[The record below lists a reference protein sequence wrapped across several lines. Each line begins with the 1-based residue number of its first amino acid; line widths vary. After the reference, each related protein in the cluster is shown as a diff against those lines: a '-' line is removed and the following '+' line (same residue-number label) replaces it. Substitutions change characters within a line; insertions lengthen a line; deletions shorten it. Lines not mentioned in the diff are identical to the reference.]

1 MTKYLLLRLY
11 ARNDRKRR
19 KMLFAL
25 FRDKIKLDVS
35 IDAVVEMINLELGK
49 QGIVNAADIKY
60 CRHYFGKRQAENER
74 PNLIADMPPR
84 NNSNSLIISKEVNT
98 IQPDLE
104 EVDWTDVD
112 EISVAMEGI
121 KSKFTKR

>member
-1 MTKYLLLRLY
+1 MTKDLLLRLY
-11 ARNDRKRR
+11 ARKDRKRR

-25 FRDKIKLDVS
+25 FRDKIKLNVS
-35 IDAVVEMINLELGK
+35 IDAVVEMINQELGK
-49 QGIVNAADIKY
+49 QGIINAADIKY
-60 CRHYFGKRQAENER
+60 CRHYFGKRHTENER
-74 PNLIADMPPR
+74 QKLIADMYPG
-84 NNSNSLIISKEVNT
+84 NNSNSLIMSKEVKT

>member
-1 MTKYLLLRLY
+1 
-11 ARNDRKRR
+11 
-19 KMLFAL
+19 MLFAL

-35 IDAVVEMINLELGK
+35 IDAVVEMINQELGK

-60 CRHYFGKRQAENER
+60 CRHYFGKRQAENKR
-74 PNLIADMPPR
+74 PKLIAEIPHR
-84 NNSNSLIISKEVNT
+84 NNSNSPIIRKDVT
-98 IQPDLE
+98 TVQPDLE
-104 EVDWTDVD
+104 ELDWTDME

>member
-1 MTKYLLLRLY
+1 
-11 ARNDRKRR
+11 
-19 KMLFAL
+19 MLFVL

-60 CRHYFGKRQAENER
+60 CRHYFGKRQAENET
-74 PNLIADMPPR
+74 PKPIAEIPPR
-84 NNSNSLIISKEVNT
+84 NSPNSPIIRKEVTT

-104 EVDWTDVD
+104 EVDWTDMD

>member
-1 MTKYLLLRLY
+1 
-11 ARNDRKRR
+11 
-19 KMLFAL
+19 MLFAL

-35 IDAVVEMINLELGK
+35 IDAVVEIINLELGK

-74 PNLIADMPPR
+74 PKLIAEIPPR
-84 NNSNSLIISKEVNT
+84 NNSNSPIIGKDVT
-98 IQPDLE
+98 TVQPDLE
-104 EVDWTDVD
+104 ELDWTDVE